1 MALSLAG
8 TLTDLNLKAACYNV
22 GNRQHGILKLTI
34 LADEPN
40 RSEKKARQ
48 IPASANESLI
58 TWLLHLLEVDWGHP
72 Q

>member
-1 MALSLAG
+1 MARYKYA
-8 TLTDLNLKAACYNV
+8 N
-22 GNRQHGILKLTI
+22 HGILKLTI

>member
-1 MALSLAG
+1 MSATGSMARYKYA
-8 TLTDLNLKAACYNV
+8 N
-22 GNRQHGILKLTI
+22 HGILKLTI

>member
-1 MALSLAG
+1 MSATGSMARYKYA
-8 TLTDLNLKAACYNV
+8 N
-22 GNRQHGILKLTI
+22 HGKLKLTI

-48 IPASANESLI
+48 VPASANESLF
-58 TWLLHLLEVDWGHP
+58 TLLLHLLEVDWGHP